1 VDRLVDE
8 TDPASGHRAVTWDV
22 TSDAGLPLP
31 DGYYI
36 YRLTIDGQAESRI
49 VRLKSPS

>member
-1 VDRLVDE
+1 M
-8 TDPASGHRAVTWDV
+8 
-22 TSDAGLPLP
+22 SDAGVPLP

-49 VRLKSPS
+49 VLLKTPT